1 MIVVTGSNGFIGS
14 NLIKGLNEIGYKDII
29 AVDDHNDARLKE
41 NIAHCEIKDF
51 LDIDEFI
58 NLVKSNA
65 FDGTEFRAIFHQG
78 ACSNTMEWDAEF
90 LYKNNLLY
98 SKELLKFSQK
108 TRTPMIYASS
118 ASVYGAG
125 KVFQESLENEDPI
138 NLYAYSK
145 FKFDQLVRKEL
156 VKKDTQIVGLRY
168 FNVYGPQEQH
178 KGAMASVAFHLHN
191 QLKENDEIKL
201 FEGYEG
207 YEDGEQ
213 RRDFIYVEDVVKVN
227 LWFLENQNVSGIF
240 NVGTGKSQT
249 FNEVAHSVIDWNKKG
264 KINYIPFPEKLKGAY
279 QSYTQADISKLREVG
294 YEYEFLNVQEGV
306 KKYLD
311 SLESWPKNDP
321 S

>member
-29 AVDDHNDARLKE
+29 AVDDQDDPELKE
-41 NIAHCEIKDF
+41 NIAHCDVQDF
-51 LDIDEFI
+51 LNIDEFI
-58 NLVKSNA
+58 NLIRNNEI
-65 FDGTEFRAIFHQG
+65 DGTKIRAIFHQG
-78 ACSNTMEWDAEF
+78 ACSNTMEWDADF

-98 SKELLKFSQK
+98 SKELLNFSQK
-108 TRTPMIYASS
+108 TKVPLIYASS

-125 KVFQESLENEDPI
+125 KIFKESVEYEDPI

-145 FKFDQLVRKEL
+145 FKFDQLVRQEL
-156 VKKDTQIVGLRY
+156 IKSETQIVGLRY

-178 KGAMASVAFHLHN
+178 KGTMASVAFHLHN
-191 QLKENDEIKL
+191 QLKENEEIKL
-201 FEGYEG
+201 FEGSEG
-207 YEDGEQ
+207 YDDGEQ

-227 LWFLENQNVSGIF
+227 LWFLENQKVSGIF

-249 FNEVAHSVIDWNKKG
+249 FNEVAHSVINWNKRG
-264 KINYIPFPEKLKGAY
+264 KINYLPFPEKLKGAY
-279 QSYTQADISKLREVG
+279 QSYTQADISKLRKAG
-294 YEYEFLNVQEGV
+294 YKDEFLNVQEGV

-311 SLESWPKNDP
+311 RLESWPKNEP

>member
-29 AVDDHNDARLKE
+29 AVDDQDDPELKD
-41 NIAHCEIKDF
+41 NIAHCDIQDF
-51 LDIDEFI
+51 LNIDEFI
-58 NLVKSNA
+58 NLIRNNEI
-65 FDGTEFRAIFHQG
+65 DGTKIRAIFHQG
-78 ACSNTMEWDAEF
+78 ACSNTMEWDADF

-98 SKELLKFSQK
+98 SKELLNFSQK
-108 TRTPMIYASS
+108 TQTPLIYASS

-125 KVFQESLENEDPI
+125 KIFEESIENEDPI

-145 FKFDQLVRKEL
+145 FKFDQLVRQEL
-156 VKKDTQIVGLRY
+156 IKSETQIVGLRY

-178 KGAMASVAFHLHN
+178 KGTMASVAFHLHN
-191 QLKENDEIKL
+191 QLKENEEIKL
-201 FEGYEG
+201 FEGSEG
-207 YEDGEQ
+207 YDDGEQ

-227 LWFLENQNVSGIF
+227 LWFLENQKVSGIF

-249 FNEVAHSVIDWNKKG
+249 FNEVADSVINWNKRG
-264 KINYIPFPEKLKGAY
+264 KINYIPFPERLKGTY
-279 QSYTQADISKLREVG
+279 QSYTQADISKLRKAG
-294 YEYEFLNVQEGV
+294 YKDEFLNVQEGV

-311 SLESWPKNDP
+311 RLESWPKNEP

>member
-29 AVDDHNDARLKE
+29 AVDDQDDPELKE
-41 NIAHCEIKDF
+41 NIAHCDIQDF
-51 LDIDEFI
+51 LNIDEFI
-58 NLVKSNA
+58 NLIRNKEI
-65 FDGTEFRAIFHQG
+65 DGTKIRAIFHQG
-78 ACSNTMEWDAEF
+78 ACSNTMEWDADF

-98 SKELLKFSQK
+98 SKELLNFSQK
-108 TRTPMIYASS
+108 NKTPLIYASS

-125 KVFQESLENEDPI
+125 KIFEESVQNEDPI

-145 FKFDQLVRKEL
+145 FKFDQLVRQEL
-156 VKKDTQIVGLRY
+156 IKSETQIVGLRY

-178 KGAMASVAFHLHN
+178 KGTMASVAFHLHN
-191 QLKENDEIKL
+191 QLKDDDEIKL
-201 FEGYEG
+201 FEGSDG
-207 YEDGEQ
+207 YDDGEQ

-227 LWFLENQNVSGIF
+227 LWFLENQKVSGIF

-249 FNEVAHSVIDWNKKG
+249 FNEVADSVINWNKRG

-279 QSYTQADISKLREVG
+279 QSYTQADISKLRKVG
-294 YEYEFLNVQEGV
+294 YKDEFLNVQEGV

-311 SLESWPKNDP
+311 RLESWPKNEP

>member
-29 AVDDHNDARLKE
+29 AVDDQDDPKLKE
-41 NIAHCEIKDF
+41 NIAHC
-51 LDIDEFI
+51 DIEEFVNVDEFI
-58 NLVKSNA
+58 NLIRNNEIE
-65 FDGTEFRAIFHQG
+65 GTKIRAIFHQG
-78 ACSNTMEWDAEF
+78 ACSNTMEWDADF

-98 SKELLKFSQK
+98 SKELLNFSKK
-108 TRTPMIYASS
+108 TKTPLIYASS

-125 KVFQESLENEDPI
+125 KIFEESVENEDPI

-145 FKFDQLVRKEL
+145 FKFDQLVRQEL
-156 VKKDTQIVGLRY
+156 IKSETQIVGLRY

-178 KGAMASVAFHLHN
+178 KGTMASVAFHLHN
-191 QLKENDEIKL
+191 QLKDNNEIKL
-201 FEGYEG
+201 FEGSDG
-207 YEDGEQ
+207 YDNGEQ

-227 LWFLENQNVSGIF
+227 LWFLENQKVSGIF

-249 FNEVAHSVIDWNKKG
+249 FNEVAHSVINWNKKG
-264 KINYIPFPEKLKGAY
+264 KINYVPFPEKLKGAY
-279 QSYTQADISKLREVG
+279 QSYTQADISKLRKAG
-294 YEYEFLNVQEGV
+294 YKDEFLNVQEGV

-311 SLESWPKNDP
+311 RLESWPKNEP